1 MKKWQKVL
9 LGSAGLLVAGSL
21 LVACG
26 SNSSKSSSSDSK
38 TLKLWVPTGAKKS
51 YSDTVAQFDLKRN
64 LVTKLIWLKWKIQM
78 LKKT

>member
-51 YSDTVAQFDLKRN
+51 YKDTVAQFERN
-64 LVTKLIWLKWKIQM
+64 LVIRLTWLKWKIQM

>member
-51 YSDTVAQFDLKRN
+51 YSDTVAQFERN